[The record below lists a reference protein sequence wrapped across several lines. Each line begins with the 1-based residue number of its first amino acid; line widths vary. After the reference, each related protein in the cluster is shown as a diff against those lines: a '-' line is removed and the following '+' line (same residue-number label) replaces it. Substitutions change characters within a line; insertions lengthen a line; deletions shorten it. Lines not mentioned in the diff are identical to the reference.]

1 MIIVSIFYMMIRKQY
16 DNIERFPVALDGI
29 IFGFDRKKLKLL
41 LIKRDFE
48 PEKGKWSL
56 MGGFLQSD
64 ESLDE
69 AASRILT
76 KLTGLENIYL
86 EQLYGFGEIDRDP
99 VERTISIAYYS
110 LINIRN
116 HNRDLEKKYSARWF
130 PIDRL
135 PNLIFDHQKMV
146 EAAKTR
152 LRHKAERQPVGFEL
166 LPAKFTLPELQQLY
180 ESIYETKLDKRNFR
194 RRILS
199 MGVLIK
205 TDEKQK
211 KFSKKGAFLYKF
223 DKEKFDKLNSPSNG
237 SNLVFKPPNA

>member
-1 MIIVSIFYMMIRKQY
+1 MIRKQY

-29 IFGFDRKKLKLL
+29 IFGFDRENLKLL

-48 PEKGKWSL
+48 PKKGKWSL
-56 MGGFLQSD
+56 MGGFLQSN

-76 KLTGLENIYL
+76 KLTGLKNIYL

-110 LINIRN
+110 LINI
-116 HNRDLEKKYSARWF
+116 HDHDKELEEKYSARWF
-130 PIDRL
+130 PIDKL
-135 PNLIFDHQKMV
+135 PVLIFDHSKMV
-146 EAAKTR
+146 EAAKAR
-152 LRHKAERQPVGFEL
+152 LRYKAARQPVGFEL
-166 LPAKFTLPELQQLY
+166 LPEKFTLPELQQLY
-180 ESIYETKLDKRNFR
+180 ESIYETELDKRNFR

-205 TDEKQK
+205 TDEKQM
-211 KFSKKGAFLYKF
+211 KFSKKGAYLYTF
-223 DKEKFDKLNSPSNG
+223 DKEKFEKLNSPANG
-237 SNLVFKPPNA
+237 SGLIFKPPKV